1 MEFSEELQ
9 GIWTNIDRILHYRL
23 FDINQTEVTLATLLV
38 FVLVIVGV
46 FILSRILNR
55 LILRR
60 VLDRFQI
67 ERGIQYNMVRVGHY
81 IVMAIGVIF
90 ALQFVGIDFSGLA
103 VIFGFL
109 SVGIGF
115 GLQNIT
121 SNFVSGIILLF
132 ERPIKVGDR
141 VTVADIEGDV
151 TAINMRA
158 TTIRTLNNITI
169 IVPNQEFVSASVI
182 NWSHGDTTVRM
193 LVSVGVSYNSDLDTV
208 IKALEEVA
216 DDHPRVL
223 KDPKPD
229 VVFRG
234 FGDSAWDLDLRCWI
248 AEPRGY
254 YTIQSDLNCA
264 IVRVFRKYNVEI
276 PFPQRDLHVRSP
288 LPVPL
293 ATENRLPREAM
304 GD

>member
-1 MEFSEELQ
+1 MEFSEELE

-23 FDINQTEVTLATLLV
+23 FDINQSEVTLATLLV

-216 DDHPRVL
+216 DEHPRVL